1 MKTISIITIIG
12 IVVIYA
18 TSVGIFIGKVNDYQQ
33 QSYLTMTVNGLKENY
48 TINDPISFSVIL
60 EGYGTGCGDTT
71 ASITKEND
79 SSFQALGWASLPQC
93 VSNPR
98 LHNFNFN
105 SISVNTKMIVTDSSQ
120 DLLIA
125 RFTDSLF
132 LRR

>member
-79 SSFQALGWASLPQC
+79 SSFQARDGQAC
-93 VSNPR
+93 
-98 LHNFNFN
+98 HNAYQTQDCITLI
-105 SISVNTKMIVTDSSQ
+105 SIQ
-120 DLLIA
+120 YL
-125 RFTDSLF
+125 
-132 LRR
+132 